1 MDTPTGDVKVSPSSL
16 RVVDFGSVRELFPIG
31 TNVNPGDGFTVAV
44 DGDFVAGETQTVIT
58 FHDVPPIIA
67 DFVGIVKS
75 QCFLKVTF
83 CPRSRLK
90 QYLHF

>member
-1 MDTPTGDVKVSPSSL
+1 MNTPSGDVKIGPSSL
-16 RVVDFGSVRELFPIG
+16 RVVDFGPVRDLFPIS
-31 TNVNPGDGFTVAV
+31 TNVNPSDGLTILI
-44 DGDFVAGETQTVIT
+44 DGDLVTGEPQTVIT
-58 FHDVPPIIA
+58 FHNVPPIIA